1 MPWLDARALVG
12 ACPGLRGD
20 VVLPRADQ
28 DLTVIPA
35 RLESMFETAGAGG
48 TVIVLALDGVSYEA
62 AAGAWRP
69 DELVALTSTFP
80 STSVP
85 AWLSATSGRAVAE
98 HGVPGV
104 VIRTGKSDLF
114 NTLAD
119 GPGDP
124 GATFL
129 GRHDT
134 VFRRLTAR
142 GVDCVGLIGDLKA
155 VPGRWSSAVVDGL
168 RVLPDDA
175 DWTMLRHEPERVPDA
190 IERGVDRALGAI
202 TGRPT
207 LVWAYVHI
215 DPYIHDHGFDAA
227 VRACLAE
234 LGAAAERW
242 AAAGHVVVAHSDHG
256 MVETDSPE
264 ELMGA
269 FDDATGSRWCRLPP
283 GGAGRVR
290 WAYPHAASE
299 DAVLARL
306 EQMLGDDALVCPIDA
321 LEGLGIAPLTPILR
335 ERMGEIVAIAGGRR
349 FPLHEPKPFE
359 HGALTPDEM
368 LVPFA
373 IWHGR

>member
-1 MPWLDARALVG
+1 MSWLGARELVG
-12 ACPGLRGD
+12 ACQGLRGD

-35 RLESMFETAGAGG
+35 RLESMFEAAADAA
-48 TVIVLALDGVSYEA
+48 VIVLALDGVSYEA
-62 AAGAWRP
+62 AANAWRP

-85 AWLSATSGRAVAE
+85 AWLSATSGRSVKE

-104 VIRTGKSDLF
+104 VIRAGESELF

-124 GATFL
+124 GAAFL
-129 GRHDT
+129 AEHDT
-134 VFRRLTAR
+134 MFRRLTAR
-142 GVDCVGLIGDLKA
+142 GVDCVGLIGDLHA

-168 RVLPDDA
+168 RVLPDET
-175 DWTMLRHEPERVPDA
+175 DWTLLRDDPARVPEA
-190 IERGVDRALGAI
+190 IERGVDRALHAI
-202 TGRPT
+202 TGKPA
-207 LVWAYVHI
+207 LVWAYAHI

-227 VRACLAE
+227 VHACLGE
-234 LGAAAERW
+234 LGAAAQRW

-256 MVETDSPE
+256 MVETDSPQ

-269 FDDATGSRWCRLPP
+269 FDDATGPQSCRLPP

-290 WAYPHAASE
+290 WVYPHAAAE

-306 EQMLGDDALVCPIDA
+306 EQLLGDDALVCHIDA
-321 LEGLGIAPLTPILR
+321 LEGLGIATLTPVLR
-335 ERMGEIVAIAGGRR
+335 ERMGEVVAIAGGRR
-349 FPLHEPKPFE
+349 FPLYEPKPFE
-359 HGALTPDEM
+359 HGALTPEEM

-373 IWHGR
+373 VWDGRS